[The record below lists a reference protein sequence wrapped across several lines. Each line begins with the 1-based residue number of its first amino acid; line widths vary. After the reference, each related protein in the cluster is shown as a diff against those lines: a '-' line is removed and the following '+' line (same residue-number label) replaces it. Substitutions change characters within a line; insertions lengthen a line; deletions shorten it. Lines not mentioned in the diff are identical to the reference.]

1 MITRDSWVWVL
12 GFIAAAIGYL
22 ITAQTPPLAW
32 TYMQWLQ
39 ALAFL
44 VAYLVG
50 RFSSSPLAG
59 AKDKLAETKTVLGV
73 FSVKE

>member
-12 GFIAAAIGYL
+12 GFVAATLGYL
-22 ITAQTPPLAW
+22 ITAQTPPTEW

-39 ALAFL
+39 SLTF
-44 VAYLVG
+44 VTAYLVG
-50 RFSSSPLAG
+50 WFKSSPLAG

-73 FSVKE
+73 FSIKE